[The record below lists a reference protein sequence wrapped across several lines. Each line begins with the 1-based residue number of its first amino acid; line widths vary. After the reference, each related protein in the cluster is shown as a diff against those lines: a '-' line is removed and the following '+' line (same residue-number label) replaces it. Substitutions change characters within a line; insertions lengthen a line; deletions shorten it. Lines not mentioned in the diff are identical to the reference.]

1 VSPASRRGIIAAVW
15 LAWAAAVLVY
25 AATIARSPAGRLPP
39 WPADPEGTF
48 QRVPLSRW
56 DAGWYFLI
64 ARDGYS
70 YDPAIPQNTIGFY
83 PLYPLLLRATVAVFP
98 LEIVE
103 AGVVLSLLFL
113 LGGLLVVSE
122 LAAEWGEPASGLA
135 TPGALLAFPTAFF
148 FASIYTESLFLFATA
163 SALFACHRGRW
174 ILAGICGAAAA
185 ATRPNGLLILL
196 PIAMYAWRP
205 SSGARPAGVGRRFA
219 AVALA
224 AAGAAAYPIF
234 LGLRFGDPLL
244 YWTEKTS
251 PSWPVRPGSPLSLVR
266 RTAAEVWW
274 RVSEPSEGDL
284 LYLSGV
290 VIFLGFCALAV
301 LLFRRGR
308 HAEGLYV
315 AANLLMLAV
324 TGTLD
329 GVQRYVIP
337 LFPAYFVLGEML
349 RRRPVVALA
358 YLAVGLALSL
368 VWLDR
373 FVRLLPVA

>member
-1 VSPASRRGIIAAVW
+1 M
-15 LAWAAAVLVY
+15 LAY
-25 AATIARSPAGRLPP
+25 AGGVARSPGGRLPP

-70 YDPAIPQNTIGFY
+70 YDPAIPQNTVGFY
-83 PLYPLLLRATVAVFP
+83 PLYPLLLRATVAVLP
-98 LEIVE
+98 VEIVE
-103 AGVVLSLLFL
+103 AGVALSLLFL

-148 FASIYTESLFLFATA
+148 FASIYAESLFLFATA
-163 SALFACHRGRW
+163 SALYACRRGRW

-185 ATRPNGLLILL
+185 AARPNGLLILL
-196 PIAMYAWRP
+196 PIAMSAWRP
-205 SSGARPAGVGRRFA
+205 VGARPAGAGRRLTA
-219 AVALA
+219 IAIA

-244 YWTEKTS
+244 YWREKTS
-251 PSWPVRPGSPLSLVR
+251 PHWPVRPRSPLSLMR

-274 RVSEPSEGDL
+274 RLSEPSDGDL

-308 HAEGLYV
+308 HPEGLYV
-315 AANLLMLAV
+315 AATLLLLAV
-324 TGTLD
+324 SGTLD
-329 GVQRYVIP
+329 GVQRYVVP
-337 LFPAYFVLGEML
+337 LFPAFFVLGEML
-349 RRRPVVALA
+349 RRRSAVALA
-358 YLAVGLALSL
+358 YLAVGLALGL